1 MIHVL
6 LIIMAVYFA
15 TLGAINVFI
24 FNDFDLAV
32 LDMIGMAGTWL
43 LLACFQRRA
52 NLNVTSWAVVLI
64 PTAIIL
70 IFIHITS
77 GLAYAVIWVTILP
90 PISFFLLGRQSG
102 AWVCAGVFSY
112 VVAFFSTQLPTAQP
126 AVPEPSSL
134 MNIAEVLLAHWFLC
148 RFYERSRAAA
158 HTELERLSET
168 DKLPGLYNRRHL
180 DILLTREFDVHK
192 RTDAP
197 LRLILCDI
205 DHFKRINDKFGHLTG
220 RSRCEHFQIAKRTQP
235 TTLL

>member
-77 GLAYAVIWVTILP
+77 GLAYAVIWITILP
-90 PISFFLLGRQSG
+90 PISFFLLGR
-102 AWVCAGVFSY
+102 
-112 VVAFFSTQLPTAQP
+112 
-126 AVPEPSSL
+126 
-134 MNIAEVLLAHWFLC
+134 
-148 RFYERSRAAA
+148 
-158 HTELERLSET
+158 
-168 DKLPGLYNRRHL
+168 
-180 DILLTREFDVHK
+180 
-192 RTDAP
+192 
-197 LRLILCDI
+197 
-205 DHFKRINDKFGHLTG
+205 
-220 RSRCEHFQIAKRTQP
+220 
-235 TTLL
+235 